1 LEVAMMDVVYLL
13 LIIGFFALSAAI
25 VYGCERLRR
34 PS

>member
-1 LEVAMMDVVYLL
+1 MDLIFVL
-13 LIIGFFALSAAI
+13 LIVGFFALSAAI